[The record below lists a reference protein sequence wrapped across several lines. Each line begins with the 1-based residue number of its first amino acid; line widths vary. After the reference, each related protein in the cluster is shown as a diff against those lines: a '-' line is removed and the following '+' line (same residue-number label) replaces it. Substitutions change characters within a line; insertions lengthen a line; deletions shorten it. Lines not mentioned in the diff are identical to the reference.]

1 MKIRHGMILAA
12 GLGKRMQPLTN
23 KKPKPLIEI
32 GGITLLERAINLLIN
47 NGVKEIS
54 VNIHHLGDQI
64 EKYISDFK
72 TEVKIKISNEKDS
85 LLDTGGGVKKGTKD
99 FKENPFFVINP
110 DTLWSNK
117 YSKEVQSLEK
127 EFFTNKRPCL
137 LLVKKELSLD
147 NSFKGDFNLN
157 NNLISKDEHNQFIF
171 TGLQIIKNDHLLSF
185 NKDIFSMN
193 EVWAKL
199 ISEKNLGGLESNQK
213 FYHLNTFEMFEKI
226 SSLSSID

>member
-1 MKIRHGMILAA
+1 MKIKHGMILAA

-23 KKPKPLIEI
+23 KKPKALLEI

-47 NGVKEIS
+47 HGVKEIS

-64 EKYISDFK
+64 EKYISDLK
-72 TEVKIKISNEKDS
+72 SEVKIKISNEKDS

-117 YSKEVQSLEK
+117 YSEEVQSLEK
-127 EFFTNKRPCL
+127 EYFTNKRPCL
-137 LLVKKELSLD
+137 LLVKKKLSLD

>member
-23 KKPKPLIEI
+23 KKPKPLLEI

-47 NGVKEIS
+47 HGVKEIS

-64 EKYISDFK
+64 EKYISDLK
-72 TEVKIKISNEKDS
+72 SEVKIKISNEKDS

-127 EFFTNKRPCL
+127 EYFTNKRPCL

-147 NSFKGDFNLN
+147 NSLKGDFNLN